1 MTRKKPQTQ
10 TEDHESKPF
19 SKKDFINSIVKKKQK
34 NKFLTESQEHY
45 YNLLRNNQITICS
58 GPAGVGKSYIAMKA
72 AVDLLMDPSNAYEK
86 LVIVR
91 PAVEAEE
98 KLGSL
103 PGNLEEKLDPYIF
116 PSYYLLNKI
125 IGKEARE
132 KLKDAEIIE
141 VFALAYMRG
150 MNIDNTILIFE
161 EAQNSSPNQMKLL
174 LTRIGFN
181 SKFFISGDIEQ
192 TDRYR
197 DKKQSGL
204 YDAIKKFNDVS
215 DIGVFEFG
223 DGDVVR
229 NPLISKLLKKYEEN
243 RD

>member
-10 TEDHESKPF
+10 TEDQESKPF

-197 DKKQSGL
+197 DKRQSGL
-204 YDAIKKFNDVS
+204 YDAIKKFNDVH